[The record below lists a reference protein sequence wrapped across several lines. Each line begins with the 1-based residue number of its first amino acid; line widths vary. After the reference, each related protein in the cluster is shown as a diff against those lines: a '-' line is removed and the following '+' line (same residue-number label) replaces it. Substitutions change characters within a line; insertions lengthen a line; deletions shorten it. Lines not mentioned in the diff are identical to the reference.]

1 MATAAGTN
9 NGRAQQQSGG
19 ASLPPVQEQHMQQPV
34 MQCPASRIPIQPPNP
49 MMPGAAMY
57 PFQEELMR
65 PYVPNLPSSRILNPM
80 MQGAA
85 MYPFQAGLMRPY
97 MPNMAT
103 HTIQFPTRFMS
114 PFHSHSPAFN
124 PQCPAIN
131 SHSPLT
137 PAINPQPLRAF
148 AVNHQ
153 PPLTPA
159 VNPQPPRAP
168 AVNPQPPPAPA
179 TNPQPQPA
187 PAVNPQPPPTPAVNP
202 QLPLPKKKRRRR
214 KRNVAIDSKT
224 KACVQVDTTQL
235 RVPATPTGL
244 GNTSVPLNR
253 SLLQAV
259 EDKMV
264 GANQK
269 RSCEANLEQLSELD
283 KETVVKETRS
293 IIEELCEDKDMK
305 EAVEC
310 VKEMK
315 SPGILHVFVS
325 EAINYALENTSE
337 CRQLVGQ
344 LFHQLLQNGTL
355 AVDRMVAGLG
365 AVMKTAEDIEIDVP
379 KIWDYIGELLCPPV
393 ANRTLPLGTLISTT
407 FPSNLLA
414 SGKAALLT
422 TKLLRQC
429 VVVTSE
435 EVVFQLW
442 SSCKE
447 QHDCLQLRPEDLE
460 FDGMGNS
467 DGGDGG
473 DDGDDGDGGDGGD
486 GGDMVMMGM
495 SSCVLP
501 LLKVVLQKAEQ
512 PSQRQAA
519 LQLAV
524 VSDGGS
530 GRKGSR
536 QGERNKIISPNP
548 HSEPEEIEFRKAE
561 QPWQRQA
568 VLLLELTEEQK
579 ETQEVFRKFRS
590 ILNRLTPQ
598 KLTELADATLQLKIN
613 TEERLRGVVDL
624 IFTRVIT
631 ETMYSGEVYANL
643 CQVLGPFD
651 VETVNAKGK
660 LKTITFKRLLLSKC
674 EQEFLKDMQEDE
686 EREAMQKG
694 VETAET
700 EEIRK
705 QRQMELE
712 AAGMASRQRMLGNIR
727 FIGELYKL
735 KMLSESTIHECMIRL
750 LKSSSNE
757 KSLECFAKLM
767 TITGTELDK
776 EEAKLEMDIYFSRV
790 NDIIKKRKIS
800 KRVQF
805 VLQDVVDL
813 RDNQWV
819 PRKRQD
825 TEVKTIDQIHREAED
840 EEQMTKQLASQY
852 IGGDGGDERKGS
864 IQVESRKI
872 IPQNPHSALEVKL
885 RKAEQPWQRQAV
897 LQLELTDKQKETQEV
912 FRKFRSILNRL
923 TPQNVTK
930 LADATCQLK
939 INTEERL
946 RGVVDMIFTRAIAE
960 TVYSEVYID
969 VCRILFPWGVATVVA
984 RQNCPAIVFRCVLLT
999 KCQEEF
1005 EKDKQE
1011 DEERKTMQKGVET
1024 AETEEIRKQQH
1035 MELEAAEMAS
1045 RQRMLTSIRFIGELY
1060 KLKTLSESIM
1070 HECMRRFRKSSS
1082 DEKSLE
1088 CFAMLMTV
1096 TGKELDKEKTKLEID
1111 TYFSKV
1117 NDIIKKGKLSKR
1129 VQFVL
1134 QDVVDLRDNKWVPR
1148 QRQDTEVKTIAKQ
1161 PWRRNAVLQLEL
1173 TEEQETREVFRKV
1186 QSILNRLT
1194 PQKLTKLAKAI
1205 QQLKINTEERLR
1217 GVVDLIF
1224 TRATTEMTNCEVYT
1238 NLCRVLASLA
1248 VETVNAEGKPQAVTF
1263 IRLLVIKCQQEFEK
1277 DMQEDEERKTMQKGV
1292 ETAETEEIRK
1302 QRQTALEAAEMA
1314 SRHRSLGNIRFIGEL
1329 YNLKILFESTIHEC
1343 MIRLLKS
1350 SSNEKSLECFAKLM
1364 TVTGTE
1370 LNKEEAKLEMDTY
1383 FSTVNDIIKKGKIS
1397 KRVQFALQDVV
1408 DLRDNQWVPRQRQNT
1423 KLKKAEQPWQRQA
1436 VLQLDLTEERK
1447 KTQDL
1452 FCKFRSVLNRLTPQ
1466 KLTKLVDATLQL
1478 NINTEERLRGVVD
1491 MIFTRAITET
1501 MYSEVYTN
1509 FCCVLLPFCMETI
1522 NAERKPETITFRRL
1536 LLTKCQ
1542 QEFEKDKQEDEERE
1556 TMQKGVETAETE
1568 EIRKQRQMELE
1579 AAEMASRQRML
1590 GSIRFIGELYK
1601 LKGSHGITASC
1612 SFIRT
1617 LKTLSESIMHECMR
1631 RFRKTSSDEKSL
1643 ECFAM
1648 LMTVTGKELDKEK
1661 TKLEIDTYYSTV
1673 NDIINRRTISKRVQ
1687 FVLQDVVDL
1696 RDNKWVPRQRQ
1707 DAKVKTI
1714 DQIHREAEDE
1724 EQLTKQLASQCT
1736 RGNGRRKHGLLH
1748 GRKVATPQSPH
1759 SVSLEDLTA
1768 RLGFANV
1775 SNNEILKWIER
1786 SCTPEECRSPTF
1798 ITTLTTAMVQ
1808 GAVTGKGSNAHL
1820 ARDLF
1825 ETRLEILT
1833 EYVNSDEKLELEVLL
1848 ALEMAVAKLDHPPKL
1863 LYQMF
1868 NAVYDCEVVGENS
1881 CYTWRDR
1888 AQEGV
1893 EGKGTAVMSVKA
1905 FFDWLESAARESDH
1919 PEGTSGKR
1927 QA

>member
-1 MATAAGTN
+1 MTVTGKELDKEKTKLEIDTYFSKVNDIIRKGKLSKRVQFLLQDVVDLRDNQWVPRQWQDTEVKTIAKHPCRRNAVLQLELTEEQETREFFRKFQSILNRLTPQKLTKLVDATLQLKINTEERLRGVVDLIFTRVTTETTN
-9 NGRAQQQSGG
+9 CEVYTNLCRVL
-19 ASLPPVQEQHMQQPV
+19 ASLAVETVNAEGKPQAVTFIRLLVTKCQQVFEKDMQEDEERKTMQKGVETAETEEIRKQRQIELEAAE
-34 MQCPASRIPIQPPNP
+34 MASRHRSLGNIRFIGELYNLKILFESTIHECMIRLLKSSPNEKSLECFAKLMTVTGTELDKEKTKLEMDTYFSTVKDIIKKGTISKRVQFVLQDVVDLRDNKWVPRQRQDTKLRKAEQPWQRQ
-49 MMPGAAMY
+49 AVL
-57 PFQEELMR
+57 QLDLTEER
-65 PYVPNLPSSRILNPM
+65 KKTQDVFCKFRSILN
-80 MQGAA
+80 
-85 MYPFQAGLMRPY
+85 R
-97 MPNMAT
+97 
-103 HTIQFPTRFMS
+103 
-114 PFHSHSPAFN
+114 
-124 PQCPAIN
+124 
-131 SHSPLT
+131 LT
-137 PAINPQPLRAF
+137 PLKLTKLVDATLQLKINTEERLRGVVDMIFTRAITETMYNEVYANFCCVLLPFGIETVNAERKPKTITFKRLLVIKCQQEFEKGMQEDEERETMQKRVETAETEEIRKQRQMELEAAEMASRHRSLGTIRFIGELYNLKILFESTIHECMIRLLKSSPNEKSLECF
-148 AVNHQ
+148 AKLMTVTGTELDKHEAKLEMDTYFSTVNDIINRRTISKRVQFVLQDVVDHRDNQ
-153 PPLTPA
+153 W
-159 VNPQPPRAP
+159 VPRQRQDTKVKTIDQIHREAEDEE
-168 AVNPQPPPAPA
+168 QM
-179 TNPQPQPA
+179 TK
-187 PAVNPQPPPTPAVNP
+187 
-202 QLPLPKKKRRRR
+202 QLASQYTRGDGRR

-315 SPGILHVFVS
+315 SPGMLHVFVS

-344 LFHQLLQNGTL
+344 LFHQLLQDGTL

-460 FDGMGNS
+460 
-467 DGGDGG
+467 
-473 DDGDDGDGGDGGD
+473 
-486 GGDMVMMGM
+486 
-495 SSCVLP
+495 
-501 LLKVVLQKAEQ
+501 VVLKKAEQ

-524 VSDGGS
+524 VSDGGD
-530 GRKGSR
+530 GRQGSR
-536 QGERNKIISPNP
+536 QGESNKIISPNP
-548 HSEPEEIEFRKAE
+548 HSEPEIELRKAE

-624 IFTRVIT
+624 IFTRAIT

-643 CQVLGPFD
+643 CQVLAPFD
-651 VETVNAKGK
+651 VETVNTKGK

-686 EREAMQKG
+686 ERKTLQKG

-712 AAGMASRQRMLGNIR
+712 AAEMASRQRMLGNIR

-735 KMLSESTIHECMIRL
+735 K
-750 LKSSSNE
+750 
-757 KSLECFAKLM
+757 
-767 TITGTELDK
+767 
-776 EEAKLEMDIYFSRV
+776 
-790 NDIIKKRKIS
+790 
-800 KRVQF
+800 
-805 VLQDVVDL
+805 
-813 RDNQWV
+813 
-819 PRKRQD
+819 
-825 TEVKTIDQIHREAED
+825 
-840 EEQMTKQLASQY
+840 
-852 IGGDGGDERKGS
+852 
-864 IQVESRKI
+864 
-872 IPQNPHSALEVKL
+872 
-885 RKAEQPWQRQAV
+885 
-897 LQLELTDKQKETQEV
+897 
-912 FRKFRSILNRL
+912 
-923 TPQNVTK
+923 
-930 LADATCQLK
+930 
-939 INTEERL
+939 
-946 RGVVDMIFTRAIAE
+946 
-960 TVYSEVYID
+960 
-969 VCRILFPWGVATVVA
+969 
-984 RQNCPAIVFRCVLLT
+984 
-999 KCQEEF
+999 
-1005 EKDKQE
+1005 
-1011 DEERKTMQKGVET
+1011 
-1024 AETEEIRKQQH
+1024 
-1035 MELEAAEMAS
+1035 
-1045 RQRMLTSIRFIGELY
+1045 
-1060 KLKTLSESIM
+1060 TLSESIM
-1070 HECMRRFRKSSS
+1070 HECTRRFQKTSS

-1088 CFAMLMTV
+1088 CFAKLMTV

-1129 VQFVL
+1129 VQFLL
-1134 QDVVDLRDNKWVPR
+1134 QDVVDLRDNQWVPR
-1148 QRQDTEVKTIAKQ
+1148 QRQDTKVKTIAKQ

-1173 TEEQETREVFRKV
+1173 TEEQETRKVFRKF

-1194 PQKLTKLAKAI
+1194 PQKLTKLVDATL
-1205 QQLKINTEERLR
+1205 QLKINTEERLR
-1217 GVVDLIF
+1217 GVVDMIF
-1224 TRATTEMTNCEVYT
+1224 TRVTTETTNCEVYT

-1263 IRLLVIKCQQEFEK
+1263 IRLLVTKCQQVFEK

-1302 QRQTALEAAEMA
+1302 QRQIELEAAEMA
-1314 SRHRSLGNIRFIGEL
+1314 SRHRSLSNIRFIGEL

-1350 SSNEKSLECFAKLM
+1350 SPNEKSLECFAKLM

-1370 LNKEEAKLEMDTY
+1370 LDKEKTKLEMDTY
-1383 FSTVNDIIKKGKIS
+1383 F
-1397 KRVQFALQDVV
+1397 
-1408 DLRDNQWVPRQRQNT
+1408 
-1423 KLKKAEQPWQRQA
+1423 
-1436 VLQLDLTEERK
+1436 
-1447 KTQDL
+1447 
-1452 FCKFRSVLNRLTPQ
+1452 
-1466 KLTKLVDATLQL
+1466 
-1478 NINTEERLRGVVD
+1478 
-1491 MIFTRAITET
+1491 
-1501 MYSEVYTN
+1501 
-1509 FCCVLLPFCMETI
+1509 
-1522 NAERKPETITFRRL
+1522 
-1536 LLTKCQ
+1536 
-1542 QEFEKDKQEDEERE
+1542 
-1556 TMQKGVETAETE
+1556 
-1568 EIRKQRQMELE
+1568 
-1579 AAEMASRQRML
+1579 
-1590 GSIRFIGELYK
+1590 
-1601 LKGSHGITASC
+1601 
-1612 SFIRT
+1612 
-1617 LKTLSESIMHECMR
+1617 
-1631 RFRKTSSDEKSL
+1631 
-1643 ECFAM
+1643 
-1648 LMTVTGKELDKEK
+1648 
-1661 TKLEIDTYYSTV
+1661 STV

-1687 FVLQDVVDL
+1687 FALQDVVDL

-1707 DAKVKTI
+1707 DTEVKTI

-1724 EQLTKQLASQCT
+1724 EQMTKQLASQYT
-1736 RGNGRRKHGLLH
+1736 RGDGRRKRGLLH

-1786 SCTPEECRSPTF
+1786 SCTPEECRSPIF
-1798 ITTLTTAMVQ
+1798 IRTLTTAMVQ

-1833 EYVNSDEKLELEVLL
+1833 KYVNSDEKLELEVLL
-1848 ALEMAVAKLDHPPKL
+1848 ALELAVAKLDHPPKL
-1863 LYQMF
+1863 LCQMF

-1881 CYTWRDR
+1881 CFTWRDR